1 MPKFTTAVLANVQ
14 LKAERMWRDNQ
25 NAASYTTEVAGLT
38 AIRENQ
44 TAVITPLQD
53 SDKKYVVSINW
64 IDASMIAARKLNE
77 DNAGNNCDLD
87 GVELDAKAKPL
98 ALDSFYGTDFKVN
111 EDQLR
116 DKIYGTDEVVSMG
129 IMAALRALDEKVAVV
144 SMAKADSYAG
154 INQYVGTYS
163 QSNGQTQVPQAAYTP
178 AFFAY
183 LQQAAILNKMRSSY
197 IIDNGTL
204 FQQQVIANANAANGE
219 GKGAAAL
226 LGSLKVYTDMFNMAS
241 AGLTTDNLMIRRGA
255 LAFASKSKYSETP
268 IEYGGEVNQTRYSVA
283 SPSLPGVRYDV
294 YYTIKCTVVPG
305 GEDEIVH
312 IWRFVSRFGLFLNP
326 EGLATGNTGV
336 LAFNVV
342 PPAAPAPAA

>member
-1 MPKFTTAVLANVQ
+1 MPKFVTAALANIQ
-14 LKAERMWRDNQ
+14 LKAERMWANNQ
-25 NAASYTTEVAGLT
+25 NAAAYTTEVEGLR

-44 TAVITPLQD
+44 TATIDPLED
-53 SDKKYVVSINW
+53 SNKKYTVKINW
-64 IDASMIAARKLNE
+64 IDASMIEATQLNE

-87 GVELDAKAKPL
+87 GVELDAKQKPYE
-98 ALDSFYGTDFKVN
+98 LDSFYKTEFKVN

-116 DKIYGTDEVVSMG
+116 DKIYGTDEVIQVG
-129 IMAALRALDEKVAVV
+129 IMASLRALDEKVASV

-154 INQYVGTYS
+154 HNLFPGGFVET
-163 QSNGQTQVPQAAYTP
+163 NGQTQVPRANYTP

-183 LQQAAILNKMRSSY
+183 LQQAAILNKMRSSF

-226 LGSLKVYTDMFNMAS
+226 LGSLKVYTDMFNMAA

-255 LAFASKSKYSETP
+255 LAFASKVKYGQTP
-268 IEYGGEVNQTRYSVA
+268 TEYGGEVNQTRYSVA

-294 YYTIKCTVVPG
+294 YYTLKCVVVPG
-305 GEDEIVH
+305 QEDEIEH
-312 IWRFVSRFGLFLNP
+312 IWRFVARFGLFLNP
-326 EGLATGNTGV
+326 EGIAVGNTGV

-342 PPAAPAPAA
+342 G